1 MNISRRGLLGIA
13 GGAAALAGLS
23 ACGANSGGLSPSGS
37 PSAGGAT
44 LTQWYHEYGEDGVE
58 AAVRKYAAAYPQ
70 ATVDV
75 KWNPGEYMKLLNSQ
89 LLTNDVPDIFESENG
104 ATLDMIRAGQ
114 VEDLTD
120 LIEPYVD
127 DFAPSVIKRFTYQDA
142 IWSVPQTIDCRV
154 LFYRPSV
161 LEAAGVTPPTTFT
174 ELLAA
179 ADALTTGER
188 GGFYGGNDG
197 GVAVM
202 APLFIWGTGH
212 SELTED
218 RTELGFLEE
227 SFYSVL
233 QEYAEWYAS
242 GKGLVKSASAE
253 WFSADPLINGEC
265 AMQWTGLWNLPDIT
279 AAFGDDVAAI
289 AMPPM
294 GASGTQIIHFGAYGS
309 CAATKGKDPAAAKEF
324 IKWLWIDQ
332 EDYQVEFAD
341 AFGTHIPA
349 KPALATKATK
359 LASGA
364 GADTA
369 ELAAQY
375 GHTADIM
382 WTGALGTAYT
392 DAVSQVI
399 VQGAD
404 ARSAFDTVVE
414 TAKTELAS

>member
-1 MNISRRGLLGIA
+1 MA

-23 ACGANSGGLSPSGS
+23 ACGANSGGLDTSSAPSSGN
-37 PSAGGAT
+37 T

-58 AAVRKYAAAYPQ
+58 AAVRKYAAAYKD
-70 ATVDV
+70 ATIDV

-89 LLTNDVPDIFESENG
+89 LLTDDVPDIFESENG

-127 DFAPSVIKRFTYQDA
+127 QFSPSVIKRFTFQDK

-161 LEAAGVTPPTTFT
+161 LAAAGVNPPSTFT

-179 ADALTTGER
+179 ADALTTNER

-197 GVAVM
+197 GVGVM
-202 APLFIWGTGH
+202 GPLFIWGTGH
-212 SELTED
+212 MELNDD
-218 RTELGFLEE
+218 RTELGFLED
-227 SFYSVL
+227 SFYEVVK
-233 QEYAEWYAS
+233 QYQEWYAN
-242 GKGLVKSASAE
+242 GKGLVKSASAD
-253 WFSADPLINGEC
+253 WFSADPLINDEC
-265 AMQWTGLWNLPDIT
+265 ALQWTGLWNLPDLT
-279 AAFGDDVAAI
+279 DAFGDDIAAV
-289 AMPPM
+289 AMPAM
-294 GASGTQIIHFGAYGS
+294 GSAGTPTIHFGAYGS
-309 CAATKGKDPAAAKEF
+309 CAASKGKDPAAAKEF

-349 KPALATKATK
+349 KTALADKATK
-359 LASGA
+359 LSSGA
-364 GADTA
+364 GADAA
-369 ELAAQY
+369 ELAAKH
-375 GHTADIM
+375 GFAADIM
-382 WTGALGTAYT
+382 WTGALGTAYS
-392 DAVSQVI
+392 DAVSKVI

-404 ARSAFDTVVE
+404 AKSTFEGLVE
-414 TAKTELAS
+414 TANTELAS